1 MSEDPTAE
9 NPATPGPILVT
20 FAVKEEAKFFKR
32 PPGVRVLITG
42 MGRSNSEQSIY
53 WALDKVAPRLV
64 ITCGFVGGLNPAL
77 RSCDIVCQTDE
88 DSPLRD
94 VLKEVGATP
103 ATFFCARRVAITSA
117 EKQNLWRGTGLDAI
131 EMESEAIRDVCRER
145 GVPAITVRVIS
156 DSALEDLPLDFNT
169 LMTPA
174 QKIHYGKLSWALV
187 RSPWKLAE
195 LLAFQQK
202 TVDASKALSAFL
214 TRLIQSGRLG

>member
-1 MSEDPTAE
+1 
-9 NPATPGPILVT
+9 
-20 FAVKEEAKFFKR
+20 
-32 PPGVRVLITG
+32 
-42 MGRSNSEQSIY
+42 
-53 WALDKVAPRLV
+53 
-64 ITCGFVGGLNPAL
+64 
-77 RSCDIVCQTDE
+77 
-88 DSPLRD
+88 
-94 VLKEVGATP
+94 
-103 ATFFCARRVAITSA
+103 
-117 EKQNLWRGTGLDAI
+117 
-131 EMESEAIRDVCRER
+131 MESEAIRDVCRER

-156 DSALEDLPLDFNT
+156 DSALEDLLLDFNT